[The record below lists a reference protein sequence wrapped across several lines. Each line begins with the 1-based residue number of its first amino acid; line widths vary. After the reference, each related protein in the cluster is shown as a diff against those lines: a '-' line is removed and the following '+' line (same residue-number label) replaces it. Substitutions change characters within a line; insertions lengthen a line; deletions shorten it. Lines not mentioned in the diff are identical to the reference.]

1 MNKKEEKLERL
12 LKMQEHPENYTEE
25 EIRQLMADEECR
37 QLYEQMVHASDAIF
51 ANKEEYELNDKE
63 VTSIHPA
70 VKTEYR
76 FKNIAAILI
85 GVLMLSGIAYA
96 AFHYVYMSSTEKTIV
111 PTQMATSSMN
121 QEQTVEGIRQDSSI
135 TVKPT
140 VFKNTPLKDIVQEI
154 ANYHQLS
161 VVVNNHEAAAL
172 RLYYPWNPQMPA
184 EQVIGELNR
193 FEKVNLVIKDNQL
206 IIE

>member
-25 EIRQLMADEECR
+25 EIRQLMADDECR
-37 QLYEQMVHASDAIF
+37 QLYEQMVHATDAIF
-51 ANKEEYELNDKE
+51 ANKEGSELSEKE
-63 VTSIHPA
+63 TASVLPL
-70 VKTEYR
+70 VKTGLR

-96 AFHYVYMSSTEKTIV
+96 AFHYVYMSRAEQTDA
-111 PTQMATSSMN
+111 PTQVMTSSQK
-121 QEQTVEGIRQDSSI
+121 QEQTVEGIPQDSSA
-135 TVKPT
+135 TVKPK
-140 VFKNTPLKDIVQEI
+140 VFKNALLKDIVQEI
-154 ANYHQLS
+154 ASYHQLS
-161 VVVNNHEAAAL
+161 VIVNNQEAAAL

-193 FEKVNLVIKDNQL
+193 FEKVNLAIKDNQL

>member
-1 MNKKEEKLERL
+1 MNKKKEKLERL
-12 LKMQEHPENYTEE
+12 LKMQEHPENYAEE
-25 EIRQLMADEECR
+25 EIRQMMADDECR
-37 QLYEQMVHASDAIF
+37 QLYEQMVHATDAIF

-96 AFHYVYMSSTEKTIV
+96 AFHYVYKNRTEETNV
-111 PTQMATSSMN
+111 PAQMATSSMD
-121 QEQTVEGIRQDSSI
+121 QEQTVEGIRQDSST

-193 FEKVNLVIKDNQL
+193 FEKVNLAIKDNQL

>member
-25 EIRQLMADEECR
+25 EIRQLMADDECR

-63 VTSIHPA
+63 VASIHPSI
-70 VKTEYR
+70 KTEYR

-96 AFHYVYMSSTEKTIV
+96 AFHYVYKNRTEETNV

-193 FEKVNLVIKDNQL
+193 FEKVNLAIKDNQL

>member
-12 LKMQEHPENYTEE
+12 LKIQEHPENYTEE
-25 EIRQLMADEECR
+25 EIRQMMADAECR
-37 QLYEQMVHASDAIF
+37 QLYEQMVHAADAIF

-96 AFHYVYMSSTEKTIV
+96 AFHYVYMNRTEETNV

-121 QEQTVEGIRQDSSI
+121 QEQTVEGIRQDSST

-193 FEKVNLVIKDNQL
+193 FEKVNLAIKDNQL

>member
-25 EIRQLMADEECR
+25 EIRQLMADDECR
-37 QLYEQMVHASDAIF
+37 QLYEQMVHAADAIF

-96 AFHYVYMSSTEKTIV
+96 AFHYVYMISTDETNV

-193 FEKVNLVIKDNQL
+193 FEKVNLAIKDNQL

>member
-37 QLYEQMVHASDAIF
+37 QLYEQMVHAADAIF
-51 ANKEEYELNDKE
+51 ADS
-63 VTSIHPA
+63 TSARPK
-70 VKTEYR
+70 VKTVSR
-76 FKNIAAILI
+76 FKNIAATFI

-96 AFHYVYMSSTEKTIV
+96 AFHYVQTSRSEETNV
-111 PTQMATSSMN
+111 QTQEMTSSLN
-121 QEQTVEGIRQDSSI
+121 QEQTAEGILQDSS
-135 TVKPT
+135 TTAKPT
-140 VFKNTPLKDIVQEI
+140 VFKNAPLKDIVQEI
-154 ANYHQLS
+154 ANYYHLS
-161 VVVNNHEAAAL
+161 VVVNNQEAAAL
-172 RLYYPWNPQMPA
+172 RLYYPWNPQMPT

-193 FEKVNLVIKDNQL
+193 FEKVNLAIKDNKI

>member
-25 EIRQLMADEECR
+25 EIRQLMADDECR
-37 QLYEQMVHASDAIF
+37 QLYEQMVHAADAIF

-63 VTSIHPA
+63 AASIHPA

-96 AFHYVYMSSTEKTIV
+96 AFHYVYMNRTDETNV
-111 PTQMATSSMN
+111 PTQMATSS
-121 QEQTVEGIRQDSSI
+121 
-135 TVKPT
+135 KPT

-193 FEKVNLVIKDNQL
+193 FEKVNLAIKDNQL

>member
-12 LKMQEHPENYTEE
+12 LKMQEHPENYAEE
-25 EIRQLMADEECR
+25 EIRQMMADDECR
-37 QLYEQMVHASDAIF
+37 QLYEQMVHATDAIF

-96 AFHYVYMSSTEKTIV
+96 AFHYVYKNRTEETNV
-111 PTQMATSSMN
+111 PAQMATSSMD

-140 VFKNTPLKDIVQEI
+140 DFKNTPLKDIVQEI

-193 FEKVNLVIKDNQL
+193 FEKVNLAIKDNQL

>member
-1 MNKKEEKLERL
+1 MNR
-12 LKMQEHPENYTEE
+12 TEE
-25 EIRQLMADEECR
+25 T
-37 QLYEQMVHASDAIF
+37 
-51 ANKEEYELNDKE
+51 N
-63 VTSIHPA
+63 
-70 VKTEYR
+70 
-76 FKNIAAILI
+76 
-85 GVLMLSGIAYA
+85 
-96 AFHYVYMSSTEKTIV
+96 V

-121 QEQTVEGIRQDSSI
+121 QEQTVEDIRQDSSI

-193 FEKVNLVIKDNQL
+193 FEKVNLAIKDNQL

>member
-12 LKMQEHPENYTEE
+12 LKMQEHPENYAEE
-25 EIRQLMADEECR
+25 EIRQLMADDECR
-37 QLYEQMVHASDAIF
+37 QLYEQMVHAADAIF

-63 VTSIHPA
+63 VASIHPS

-96 AFHYVYMSSTEKTIV
+96 AFHYVYMNRTEETNV
-111 PTQMATSSMN
+111 PTQMATSSM
-121 QEQTVEGIRQDSSI
+121 SI

-193 FEKVNLVIKDNQL
+193 FEKVNLAIKDNQL

>member
-1 MNKKEEKLERL
+1 MNKKKEKLERL
-12 LKMQEHPENYTEE
+12 LKMQEHPENYAEE
-25 EIRQLMADEECR
+25 EIRQLMADDECR
-37 QLYEQMVHASDAIF
+37 QLYEQMVHATDAIF

-96 AFHYVYMSSTEKTIV
+96 AFHYVYKNRTEETNV
-111 PTQMATSSMN
+111 PAQMATSSMD
-121 QEQTVEGIRQDSSI
+121 QEQTVEGIRQDSST

-193 FEKVNLVIKDNQL
+193 FEKVNLAIKDNQL

>member
-25 EIRQLMADEECR
+25 EIRQLMADDECR

-51 ANKEEYELNDKE
+51 ANKEEYELNNKE

-96 AFHYVYMSSTEKTIV
+96 AFHYVYMNRTEETNV
-111 PTQMATSSMN
+111 LTQMATSSMN
-121 QEQTVEGIRQDSSI
+121 QEQTVEGIRQDSSK

-193 FEKVNLVIKDNQL
+193 FEKVNLAIKDNQL

>member
-37 QLYEQMVHASDAIF
+37 QLYEQMVHATDAIF

-63 VTSIHPA
+63 VASIHPA

-96 AFHYVYMSSTEKTIV
+96 AFHYVYKNRTEETNV
-111 PTQMATSSMN
+111 PAQMATSSMD
-121 QEQTVEGIRQDSSI
+121 QEQTVEDIRQDSST

-193 FEKVNLVIKDNQL
+193 FEKVNLTIKDNQL

>member
-12 LKMQEHPENYTEE
+12 LKMQEHPENYAEE
-25 EIRQLMADEECR
+25 EIRQMMADDECR
-37 QLYEQMVHASDAIF
+37 QLYEQMVHATDAIF

-63 VTSIHPA
+63 VASIHPA

-96 AFHYVYMSSTEKTIV
+96 AFHYVHMNRTEETNV

-121 QEQTVEGIRQDSSI
+121 QELTVEGIRQDSSI

-193 FEKVNLVIKDNQL
+193 FEKVNLAIKDNQL

>member
-1 MNKKEEKLERL
+1 MNKKKEKLERL

-25 EIRQLMADEECR
+25 EIRQLMADDECR
-37 QLYEQMVHASDAIF
+37 QLYEQMVHAADAIF

-96 AFHYVYMSSTEKTIV
+96 AFHYVYMNRTCPDTDGNKFDESRANGGGHPTRQFHNRKADGFQEHTSERHRSGNSQLPSTFCRR
-111 PTQMATSSMN
+111 
-121 QEQTVEGIRQDSSI
+121 EQ
-135 TVKPT
+135 P
-140 VFKNTPLKDIVQEI
+140 
-154 ANYHQLS
+154 
-161 VVVNNHEAAAL
+161 
-172 RLYYPWNPQMPA
+172 
-184 EQVIGELNR
+184 
-193 FEKVNLVIKDNQL
+193 
-206 IIE
+206 

>member
-1 MNKKEEKLERL
+1 MNKKKEKLERL

-25 EIRQLMADEECR
+25 EIRQLMADDECR
-37 QLYEQMVHASDAIF
+37 QLYEQMVHAADAIF
-51 ANKEEYELNDKE
+51 ANKEEYELNDKK
-63 VTSIHPA
+63 VVSLHPA
-70 VKTEYR
+70 VKTEYH
-76 FKNIAAILI
+76 FKIIAAILI

-96 AFHYVYMSSTEKTIV
+96 AFHYVYMSSTEETNV

-121 QEQTVEGIRQDSSI
+121 QELTVEGIRQDSSK

-193 FEKVNLVIKDNQL
+193 FEKVNLAIKDNQL

>member
-25 EIRQLMADEECR
+25 EIRQLMADDECS
-37 QLYEQMVHASDAIF
+37 QLYEQMVHAADAIF

-63 VTSIHPA
+63 VASIHPA

-96 AFHYVYMSSTEKTIV
+96 AFHYVYMSSTEETNV
-111 PTQMATSSMN
+111 PAQMATSSMN

-193 FEKVNLVIKDNQL
+193 FEKVNLAIKDNQL

>member
-12 LKMQEHPENYTEE
+12 LKIQEHPENYAEE
-25 EIRQLMADEECR
+25 EIRQLMADDECR
-37 QLYEQMVHASDAIF
+37 QLYEQMVHAAD
-51 ANKEEYELNDKE
+51 EYELNDKE

-96 AFHYVYMSSTEKTIV
+96 AFHYVYMNRTDETNV
-111 PTQMATSSMN
+111 PTQMATSSMD
-121 QEQTVEGIRQDSSI
+121 QEQTVEDIRQDSSI

-193 FEKVNLVIKDNQL
+193 FEKVNLAIKDNQL